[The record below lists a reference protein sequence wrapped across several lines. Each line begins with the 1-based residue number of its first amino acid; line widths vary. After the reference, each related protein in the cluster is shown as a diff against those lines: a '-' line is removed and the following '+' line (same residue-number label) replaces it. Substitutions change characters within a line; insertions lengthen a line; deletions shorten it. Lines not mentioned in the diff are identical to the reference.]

1 MKSRKESRNLK
12 NYLWNIRM
20 KWILIKKKKSVET
33 VMISLSYYILHQ
45 MARNVEDI
53 RTVVEQLAEL
63 SKKLESS
70 KEEAMVI

>member
-1 MKSRKESRNLK
+1 
-12 NYLWNIRM
+12 
-20 KWILIKKKKSVET
+20 
-33 VMISLSYYILHQ
+33 MISLSYYILHQ

>member
-1 MKSRKESRNLK
+1 
-12 NYLWNIRM
+12 
-20 KWILIKKKKSVET
+20 
-33 VMISLSYYILHQ
+33 MISWSCYILHQ